1 MIVFLEVPKAEK
13 RGTVGGKSRGNIA
26 YTTCITSIG
35 MHNMADSFVS
45 FKSLKGRVPF
55 SRAHLIRLE
64 RDGRFP
70 RRVKLGECRVGW
82 LESEIDA
89 WIESR
94 IAERDGQE

>member
-1 MIVFLEVPKAEK
+1 MSDVILARKRVLE
-13 RGTVGGKSRGNIA
+13 
-26 YTTCITSIG
+26 
-35 MHNMADSFVS
+35 
-45 FKSLKGRVPF
+45 RVPF
-55 SRAHLIRLE
+55 SAAHLARLE
-64 RDGRFP
+64 KAGRFP